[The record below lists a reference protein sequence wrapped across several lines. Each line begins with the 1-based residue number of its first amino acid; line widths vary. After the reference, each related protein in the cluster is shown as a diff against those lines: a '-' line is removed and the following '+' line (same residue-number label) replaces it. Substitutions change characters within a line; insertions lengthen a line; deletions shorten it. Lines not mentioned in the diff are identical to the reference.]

1 MGKNTKILSV
11 FDFDNT
17 LAKTDTHVYI
27 QKRGKLIKKLST
39 AQYAGY
45 KLKKGESF
53 DYHEFNKIIKNPRLI
68 RKNFK
73 ILVKQLEKARKN
85 PRGSRKVTILTA
97 RGVSMPVTTF
107 FKTLGLKPYVVALG
121 SADPKDKADW
131 IENQINKKNGYN
143 TVYFMDDCKKNIV
156 AINEMLEKY
165 PEVESIV
172 KLIK

>member
-1 MGKNTKILSV
+1 MGKSNKILSV

-17 LAKTDTHVYI
+17 LAKSDTYVYI
-27 QKRGKLIKKLST
+27 KKRGRIIKKLNP

-73 ILVKQLEKARKN
+73 VLVKQLEKARKS
-85 PRGSRKVTILTA
+85 PRGARKVTILTA
-97 RGVSMPVTTF
+97 RGVSMPVTIF

-121 SADPKDKADW
+121 SGDPKDKADW
-131 IENQINKKNGYN
+131 IENQISKKNGYN
-143 TVYFMDDCKKNIV
+143 VVYFMDDCKKNIV
-156 AINEMLEKY
+156 AINKMLKKY
-165 PEVESIV
+165 PEVDSIV
-172 KLIK
+172 KLIR